1 MSQLRHRLGP
11 VLIIGETR
19 ETGFW
24 AVRPELSA
32 SSKPN
37 RLVQKRQVCDG
48 SPDFWNNS
56 PGLWESLCLLML
68 PPFFCQPSCES
79 SHWRS
84 HHQQRKLEMLRFWR
98 DGLERQLSAVTAAM
112 TTLEG
117 QIQRDHSEES

>member
-1 MSQLRHRLGP
+1 MSQLRRRLGP

-24 AVRPELSA
+24 ALRPKLSA

-37 RLVQKRQVCDG
+37 RLVQKRQVCVG

-56 PGLWESLCLLML
+56 PGLREIACLLVL

-79 SHWRS
+79 SHQRS

-98 DGLERQLSAVTAAM
+98 DGLERQLAAVTAAM
-112 TTLEG
+112 STLEG
-117 QIQRDHSEES
+117 QIQRDQSDVS